1 MTGVSL
7 DWSVIYL
14 EPPYYVMYFVV
25 LLYLTFWFFDYQNVG
40 KKAEKHLG
48 FLEVSALCYN

>member
-25 LLYLTFWFFDYQNVG
+25 LYSSVYLALLVDSEQLENQDRLLTLFLV
-40 KKAEKHLG
+40 LG
-48 FLEVSALCYN
+48 TN